1 MRFLGAMRA
10 GALAVVLSVLPAT
23 AHAES
28 LKAALESA
36 YQNNPNIMSALLNV
50 KATAEN
56 IALAK
61 SAKLPSIGASASIG
75 GSWSDSIGGGVVL
88 GNSQSIG
95 ISYNQTLFDNFKTEA
110 DIEQARAGTEVA
122 KYALRNAEQ
131 NVLLAVVQ
139 AYYSVIRDT
148 QLVQLR
154 ADNMTFFDA
163 QVSSAE
169 DRLRLGEGTKID
181 VSQAKTRQVAA
192 VALYRSAIAS
202 LQTSQAS
209 YERWVGHKP
218 KSLSSDYNFGK
229 SLPTSIDAAISS
241 AEDRHP
247 ALLSARA
254 AIRVA
259 QAGSDAASAAFGPT
273 LALVAGIEASH
284 SWSDAPPPQGGN
296 NGSLGGSA
304 RLSLSIPIYSG
315 GALSASL
322 RKANI
327 QQIQTEVDALSARDE
342 IKESVISAWSTL
354 QNSTSQID
362 SAQAAVSSS
371 QLVVEG
377 TIQERDV
384 GQKTTLDVLN
394 AQAELTTAR
403 ESLITA
409 RSTKMIAAFSL
420 LAASGKLSP
429 EVLGLRVAVHSADG
443 YIANVEDVWA
453 ELRALSD

>member
-10 GALAVVLSVLPAT
+10 GALAVSLSMLPT
-23 AHAES
+23 LVHAES

-61 SAKLPSIGASASIG
+61 SGKLPSLGLSSSIG
-75 GSWSDSIGGGVVL
+75 GSWQQPQGGEF
-88 GNSQSIG
+88 NTSASFSTG
-95 ISYNQTLFDNFKTEA
+95 INYSQTLFDNYKTDAE
-110 DIEQARAGTEVA
+110 IEQARAGTEVA

-139 AYYSVIRDT
+139 AYYAVIRDT

-154 ADNMTFFDA
+154 SDNMAFFDA
-163 QVSSAE
+163 QVSSSE

-218 KSLSSDYNFGK
+218 KNLSSEFNFGK
-229 SLPTSIDAAISS
+229 SLPTSIDGAIAS
-241 AEDRHP
+241 AQERHP

-273 LALVAGIEASH
+273 LSLIGAI
-284 SWSDAPPPQGGN
+284 DATTGYTTQQGY
-296 NGSLGGSA
+296 GSSVGGSA
-304 RLSLSIPIYSG
+304 KLSLSIPIYSG

-327 QQIQTEVDALSARDE
+327 QQIQSEVDALSARDE

-429 EVLGLRVAVHSADG
+429 EVLGLRVAMHSADG

-453 ELRALSD
+453 ELRALSDD

>member
-10 GALAVVLSVLPAT
+10 GALAMSISLLAT
-23 AHAES
+23 AAHAES
-28 LKAALESA
+28 LRSALTSA
-36 YQNNPNIMSALLNV
+36 YQNNPEIMSALLSV

-61 SAKLPSIGASASIG
+61 SAKLPSIGVSGTIG
-75 GSWSDSIGGGVVL
+75 GSWSAPQGGDFSTAL
-88 GNSQSIG
+88 SSTAG
-95 ISYNQTLFDNFKTEA
+95 ISYSQTLFDNYKTEA
-110 DIEQARAGTEVA
+110 DIEQARAGTEVS
-122 KYALRNAEQ
+122 KYALRNTEQ
-131 NVLLAVVQ
+131 NVLLAVAQ
-139 AYYSVIRDT
+139 AYYAVIRDT

-154 ADNMTFFDA
+154 ADNMSFFDA
-163 QVSSAE
+163 QVGSAE

-181 VSQAKTRQVAA
+181 VSQAKARQAAA
-192 VALYRSAIAS
+192 VSLYRAAIAS

-209 YERWVGHKP
+209 YERYVGHKP
-218 KSLSSDYNFGK
+218 SGLSSDFNFGK
-229 SLPTSIDAAISS
+229 SLPTSIDSAIAS

-259 QAGSDAASAAFGPT
+259 QAGSDAASASFGPT
-273 LALVAGIEASH
+273 LSLIGGIEAELSRN
-284 SWSDAPPPQGGN
+284 SITDNTTS
-296 NGSLGGSA
+296 SLGGSA
-304 RLSLSIPIYSG
+304 QLKLSIPIYSG

-327 QQIQTEVDALSARDE
+327 EQIRSEVDALTARDTIRE
-342 IKESVISAWSTL
+342 AVISSWSTL
-354 QNSTSQID
+354 QNATSQIT
-362 SAQAAVSSS
+362 SAQAAVDSN

-409 RSTKMIAAFSL
+409 RSTRMIAAFSL

-429 EVLGLRVAVHSADG
+429 EVLGLNVAIHSADG
-443 YIANVEDVWA
+443 YISTVEDVWA
-453 ELRALSD
+453 ELRALDE

>member
-1 MRFLGAMRA
+1 MRYLGAMRA
-10 GALAVVLSVLPAT
+10 GALAVVLSMLPAT
-23 AHAES
+23 VHAET
-28 LKAALESA
+28 LRAALESA

-75 GSWSDSIGGGVVL
+75 GSWSDSIGGGFVV
-88 GNSQSIG
+88 GNSQSVG

-110 DIEQARAGTEVA
+110 DIEQARALTEMSS
-122 KYALRNAEQ
+122 YALRNSEQ
-131 NVLLAVVQ
+131 NVLLSVAQ
-139 AYYSVIRDT
+139 AYYAVIRDT

-154 ADNMTFFDA
+154 ADNMTFYEA
-163 QVSSAE
+163 QVTSAN

-181 VSQAKTRQVAA
+181 VAQADTRQAAA

-218 KSLSSDYNFGK
+218 RNLTYDFNFGK
-229 SLPTSIDAAISS
+229 SLPTSIDDAIASS
-241 AEDRHP
+241 QDRHP

-327 QQIQTEVDALSARDE
+327 EQIQSEVDALSARDE
-342 IKESVISAWSTL
+342 IKEAVISSWSSL
-354 QNSTSQID
+354 QNATSQIT
-362 SAQAAVSSS
+362 SAEAAVASS

-403 ESLITA
+403 EALITA
-409 RSTKMIAAFSL
+409 RATKMIAAFAL
-420 LAASGKLSP
+420 LASAGKLSP
-429 EVLGLRVAVHSADG
+429 EVIGLRVAVHSANG